1 VIIKAKPED
10 FKVQE
15 IASLPLAKRGAFSVY
30 LLEKRGWNTVD
41 ALREISKN
49 SKVPS
54 KLFSYGGKK
63 DRHAWTSQFVAIE
76 GPRIKDISSDQLT
89 LTFQGYMDRP
99 MGPDLIEG
107 NRFEVIVRQLANTT
121 AQEVL
126 LQLKNVQA
134 QGFPNYFDDQ
144 RFGSFDADQGFL
156 AEKILL
162 GHFNGAVKIYL
173 TSIYSG
179 DPKTEKERKSFF
191 LQHWK
196 DWKAC
201 ASCAYTEFE
210 KYAFEELK
218 KGEKANLSV
227 LNQVPK
233 EDLSMCFSAF
243 QSFLWNEVASK
254 IIRQKACEELMQVK
268 GVTGDYIFYKNVPS
282 DQFDY
287 LCSLTIPTAAH
298 NSKMPDD
305 FCAQIYM
312 GILESRGVKTALFNK
327 LKIRRAF
334 FKATE
339 RSLVVFPSELAA
351 DVLEDEIYPGKMKVA
366 LKFVLPRG
374 SYATMLIKRLF
385 NASL

>member
-1 VIIKAKPED
+1 M
-10 FKVQE
+10 E
-15 IASLPLAKRGAFSVY
+15 IF
-30 LLEKRGWNTVD
+30 
-41 ALREISKN
+41 EI

-54 KLFSYGGKK
+54 NSFSYGGKNDK
-63 DRHAWTSQFVAIE
+63 HAATSQFIAIE
-76 GPRIKDISSDQLT
+76 GPRIKDINSDHLA
-89 LTFQGYMDRP
+89 LIFQGYMDRP

-107 NRFEVIVRQLANTT
+107 NRFEVVVRQLTSAA

-162 GHFNGAVKIYL
+162 GHFNGAVKIHL
-173 TSIYSG
+173 TSVYLG
-179 DPKTEKERKSFF
+179 NPKAEKERRLFF

-196 DWKAC
+196 DWKVC
-201 ASCAYTEFE
+201 ASHAHTEFE

-233 EDLSMCFSAF
+233 EELSMYFSAY
-243 QSFLWNEVASK
+243 QSFLWNELASK
-254 IIRQKACEELMQVK
+254 IVRQKAGEELVHVQ
-268 GVTGDYIFYKNVPS
+268 GVTGDYIFYKNVP
-282 DQFDY
+282 DNLFDY
-287 LCSLTIPTAAH
+287 LRSLLIPTAAH
-298 NSKMPDD
+298 NCQMPDD
-305 FCAQIYM
+305 GCARIYTEL
-312 GILESRGVKTALFNK
+312 LESRGVKTSLFNK

-334 FKATE
+334 FKATQ
-339 RSLVVFPSELAA
+339 RPLVVFPSELGAE
-351 DVLEDEIYPGKMKVA
+351 VSEDEIYPGKMKVT

-374 SYATMLIKRLF
+374 SYATMLIKCLL
-385 NASL
+385 NGSL